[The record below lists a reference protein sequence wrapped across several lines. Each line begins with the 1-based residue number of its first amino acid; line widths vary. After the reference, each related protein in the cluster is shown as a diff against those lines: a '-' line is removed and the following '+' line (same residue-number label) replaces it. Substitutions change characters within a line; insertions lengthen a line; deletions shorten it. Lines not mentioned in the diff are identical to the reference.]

1 MKWLLLILTI
11 LIVVLL
17 LLVFTKIRVHFDYK
31 RVHKNDIIHIKASA
45 WYGLFHYTFKVPVI
59 KKDDDSVAIV
69 VKKEKG
75 MKEET
80 KKEGLDKITPE
91 DLRDGLADMKTLLQH
106 IVNFHRVIR
115 HFLGKVQVIEF
126 AWHSMVGTKNAA
138 HTGVLT
144 GACWAL
150 KGSIIGLLTTYFN
163 FRIMPSYSI
172 TPDFQRWQANTAI
185 SCILQF
191 RIGQAMVT
199 GIKLLRYWK
208 GGKPRFKS
216 RKLAKLS
223 GDSNKQSF

>member
-17 LLVFTKIRVHFDYK
+17 LLVFTKIRVHIELK
-31 RVHKNDIIHIKASA
+31 RVHKNDLIHIKVSA
-45 WYGLFHYTFKVPVI
+45 WYGLFHYTFKVPII
-59 KKDDDSVAIV
+59 KKDDDLGSMV

-80 KKEGLDKITPE
+80 KKEEINKMTPE
-91 DLRDGLADMKTLLQH
+91 NLQDGLADMKTLLQH
-106 IVNFHRVIR
+106 IVDFHRVIR

-126 AWHSMVGTKNAA
+126 AWHSIVGTKNAA
-138 HTGVLT
+138 HTGVIT
-144 GACWAL
+144 GGCWAL
-150 KGSIIGLLTTYFN
+150 KGSIIGLLTTYLN
-163 FRIMPSYSI
+163 FKIMPSYSI
-172 TPDFQRWQANTAI
+172 TPDFQRKQANTSI

-208 GGKPRFKS
+208 GGRAKFKS
-216 RKLAKLS
+216 KKLAKLS

>member
-1 MKWLLLILTI
+1 MMWVLLIIGILILVLLILI
-11 LIVVLL
+11 
-17 LLVFTKIRVHFDYK
+17 FTKVRVYIDYK
-31 RVHKNDIIHIKASA
+31 RVQTNDKIHIKLSA
-45 WYGLFHYTFKVPVI
+45 WYGLIHYTFKVPVI
-59 KKDDDSVAIV
+59 KKDDDSAAIV
-69 VKKEKG
+69 VKEEQEMNGKTE
-75 MKEET
+75 KEE
-80 KKEGLDKITPE
+80 KKKITPE
-91 DLRDGLADMKTLLQH
+91 DLRDGFADMKELLQH
-106 IVNFHRVIR
+106 MVGFHRVVR
-115 HFLGKVQVIEF
+115 QFTGKIQVKKF
-126 AWHSMVGTKNAA
+126 SWHSIVGTKNAA

-163 FRIMPSYSI
+163 FRIMPAYSI
-172 TPDFQRWQANTAI
+172 TPDFQRWQANTSI

-208 GGKPRFKS
+208 GGKPHFRS

>member
-1 MKWLLLILTI
+1 MKWLLVIMGILILVL
-11 LIVVLL
+11 LIVI
-17 LLVFTKIRVHFDYK
+17 FTKVRVSIDYK
-31 RVHKNDIIHIKASA
+31 RVQANDLIHIKLSA

-59 KKDDDSVAIV
+59 KMEDDSGTTV
-69 VKKEKG
+69 VKKEQEMNGKTN
-75 MKEET
+75 KEE
-80 KKEGLDKITPE
+80 KKKITAE
-91 DLRDGLADMKTLLQH
+91 DLRDGFADILETLQH
-106 IVNFHRVIR
+106 IIGFHKIVRK
-115 HFLGKVQVIEF
+115 FAGKIQVKKF
-126 AWHSMVGTKNAA
+126 TWHSKVGTKNAA

-172 TPDFQRWQANTAI
+172 TPDFQRWQANTSI

-208 GGKPRFKS
+208 GGKPHFKS
-216 RKLAKLS
+216 SKLAKLS
-223 GDSNKQSF
+223 GDSNKQSL

>member
-1 MKWLLLILTI
+1 MKWLLLIMGI
-11 LIVVLL
+11 LILVLL
-17 LLVFTKIRVHFDYK
+17 LLIFTKVRVYIDFK
-31 RVHKNDIIHIKASA
+31 RVQKNDLIHIKLSA

-59 KKDDDSVAIV
+59 KMDDDSAAIV
-69 VKKEKG
+69 VKQEQG
-75 MKEET
+75 MKEEE
-80 KKEGLDKITPE
+80 KKEEMKKITPE
-91 DLRDGLADMKTLLQH
+91 DLRDEFADMKEILH
-106 IVNFHRVIR
+106 HVVGFHRTVR
-115 HFLGKVQVIEF
+115 HFTGKVQVKKF
-126 AWHSMVGTKNAA
+126 TWHSMVGAKNAA
-138 HTGVLT
+138 HTGMLT
-144 GACWAL
+144 GVCWAL

-172 TPDFQRWQANTAI
+172 TPDFHRWQANTTI

-208 GGKPRFKS
+208 GGKANFKS

>member
-1 MKWLLLILTI
+1 MKWLLLIMGILI
-11 LIVVLL
+11 LVLLIVV
-17 LLVFTKIRVHFDYK
+17 FTKVKLSIDYK
-31 RVHKNDIIHIKASA
+31 RVQMNDLIHIKLSA
-45 WYGLFHYTFKVPVI
+45 WYGLFHYTFKVPVM
-59 KKDDDSVAIV
+59 KLEDDLVTVAV
-69 VKKEKG
+69 
-75 MKEET
+75 KEEQEMNGKINKEE
-80 KKEGLDKITPE
+80 KKKITAE
-91 DLRDGLADMKTLLQH
+91 DLRDGFADILEMLQH
-106 IVNFHRVIR
+106 IIGFHKIVRQ
-115 HFLGKVQVIEF
+115 FAGKVQVKKF
-126 AWHSMVGTKNAA
+126 TWHSEVGTKNAA

-172 TPDFQRWQANTAI
+172 SPDFQRWQANTSF

-208 GGKPRFKS
+208 GGKPHFKS